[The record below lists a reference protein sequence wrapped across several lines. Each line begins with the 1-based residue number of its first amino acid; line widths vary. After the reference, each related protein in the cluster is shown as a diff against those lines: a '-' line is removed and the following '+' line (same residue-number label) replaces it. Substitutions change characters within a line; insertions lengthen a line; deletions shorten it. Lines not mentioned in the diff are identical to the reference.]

1 MYMLA
6 LLVLVAAAFVHAFEE
21 QPGGAGVRGA
31 SDTAYYVLEEEE
43 YYNDDEEDDD
53 GEQGDDGDDDGDDGE
68 GDEGEGDDG
77 EGDDGEGDD
86 GEEYY
91 DYVDG
96 KDYYDY
102 DDAGDY
108 INNDDDAAGGEYWLL
123 WVDFNLLKSD
133 WVLFSYDAEG
143 DGGEEGDDEYSPY
156 DAEVHV

>member
-53 GEQGDDGDDDGDDGE
+53 GEQGDDGDDD
-68 GDEGEGDDG
+68 
-77 EGDDGEGDD
+77 GDDGEGDD